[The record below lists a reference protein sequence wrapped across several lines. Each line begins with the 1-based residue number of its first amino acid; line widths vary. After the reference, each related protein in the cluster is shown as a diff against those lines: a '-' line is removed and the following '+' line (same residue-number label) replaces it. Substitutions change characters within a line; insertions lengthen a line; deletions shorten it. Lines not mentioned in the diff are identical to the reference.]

1 MAVVLVFGADFAF
14 ALINWANFT
23 IGQPI
28 HELNVL
34 LDLDGEQNLPTWYS
48 SIKLFAIAACLGL
61 LAWIERSSK
70 GSLLFAAL
78 ALVFLGFSADEIIQ
92 AHEALGE
99 RLDDLLPGGD
109 RRNTVFVETGIW
121 MFVLGLPAIAAITLL
136 FWYGRSV
143 LRMAPAAF
151 TKCLVGL
158 AVFAAGALGM
168 ETLSNFTVPGSA
180 AQLAQVTVEEL
191 LEMLGATILLWGC
204 VDLLQAWNVRLEVDG
219 P

>member
-23 IGQPI
+23 IGRPI

-34 LDLDGEQNLPTWYS
+34 LDLDGERNLPTWYS

-121 MFVLGLPAIAAITLL
+121 MFILASRQSQLSRFCSGTVDRSCVWLL
-136 FWYGRSV
+136 RRSPSV
-143 LRMAPAAF
+143 LSAWPSSRPAP
-151 TKCLVGL
+151 
-158 AVFAAGALGM
+158 
-168 ETLSNFTVPGSA
+168 
-180 AQLAQVTVEEL
+180 
-191 LEMLGATILLWGC
+191 
-204 VDLLQAWNVRLEVDG
+204 
-219 P
+219 